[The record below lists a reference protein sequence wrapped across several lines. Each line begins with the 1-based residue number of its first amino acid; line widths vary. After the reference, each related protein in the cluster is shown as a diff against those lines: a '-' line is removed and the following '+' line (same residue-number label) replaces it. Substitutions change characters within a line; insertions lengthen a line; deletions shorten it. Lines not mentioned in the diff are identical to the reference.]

1 MFLARGIG
9 SHLLP
14 RVEGNVGA
22 WCSQGRCPDT
32 PVQAISF
39 ATLALRLVP
48 SPWQSTLGR
57 KNRVPLNTARR
68 PLTVSLCLQLTVV
81 PSLSFTLIVALMV
94 LSETNPLHSTY
105 NNRVSHL

>member
-1 MFLARGIG
+1 MFLAREIG

-22 WCSQGRCPDT
+22 WCSQGRCP
-32 PVQAISF
+32 VQAISF
-39 ATLALRLVP
+39 ATLALRPVP

-57 KNRVPLNTARR
+57 KNRVPLNTAWRL
-68 PLTVSLCLQLTVV
+68 LTVSLCLQLITVA

-94 LSETNPLHSTY
+94 LSETNPFHSTY
-105 NNRVSHL
+105 NNRFLHL